1 MAHAINSTAAADIIE
16 RAIHS
21 GFKDPQEWNAFLE
34 SREVEPNVCPAQERC
49 RELDAR
55 VNTHGAEP
63 DPQAVRELQEIVKQ
77 LRGAGMAHT
86 HTTSSTN
93 MAARNTNGNN
103 AGKTIDVEV
112 HRQATPN
119 ATAVVEKFAIPYRPG
134 MNITSLLGEIA
145 LNPTTAD
152 GRPTTPI
159 SYDSNC
165 LEEICGSC
173 AMLINGKARMACS
186 ALVDKL
192 MAETKEGTITLAPLS
207 KFPVVRDLAVDRSVL
222 FENLKVVKAW
232 VPIDGTYDLGAGPK
246 QFPQVQEQRY
256 PLSNCISCTICMEVC
271 PQFNDATGFVGAAT
285 IAQVRLFNMDPSGA
299 VLKEERL
306 RALAGDGGVQEC
318 GYAQNCVQAC
328 PKQLPL
334 TEAISD
340 VSRDVIVQQVKDFFT
355 R

>member
-1 MAHAINSTAAADIIE
+1 MPSTIKVEIKRQSTPDAPAIT
-16 RAIHS
+16 
-21 GFKDPQEWNAFLE
+21 
-34 SREVEPNVCPAQERC
+34 
-49 RELDAR
+49 
-55 VNTHGAEP
+55 
-63 DPQAVRELQEIVKQ
+63 
-77 LRGAGMAHT
+77 
-86 HTTSSTN
+86 
-93 MAARNTNGNN
+93 
-103 AGKTIDVEV
+103 
-112 HRQATPN
+112 
-119 ATAVVEKFAIPYRPG
+119 EKFEIPYRPG

-145 LNPTTAD
+145 LNPVD
-152 GRPTTPI
+152 VSGKPTTPVT
-159 SYDSNC
+159 YDSNC

-192 MAETKEGTITLAPLS
+192 EQPITLAPLS

-222 FENLKVVKAW
+222 FENLKKVKAW
-232 VPIDGTYDLGAGPK
+232 VPIDGTYDLGPGPK
-246 QFPQVQEQRY
+246 QFPQVQEERY

-285 IAQVRLFNMDPSGA
+285 IAQAKLFNMDPSGA

-306 RALAGDGGVQEC
+306 RALAGDGGIQEC
-318 GYAQNCVQAC
+318 GFAQNCVQAC

-340 VSRDVIVQQVKDFFT
+340 LGRDVFVQKVKDFFA